1 VARVRAANPLP
12 LYVGFG
18 IATPEDAA
26 RVARCADG
34 AVVGSAL
41 IRTIDEASDATA
53 AVTRARDFLARMNIA
68 LNPEKGSSQ

>member
-18 IATPEDAA
+18 ISTPEDAR
-26 RVARCADG
+26 RVAACADG

-41 IRTIDEASDATA
+41 IRLIDQSEHRAETVASAEEYLA
-53 AVTRARDFLARMNIA
+53 AMAAA
-68 LNPEKGSSQ
+68 LNPDKGQ